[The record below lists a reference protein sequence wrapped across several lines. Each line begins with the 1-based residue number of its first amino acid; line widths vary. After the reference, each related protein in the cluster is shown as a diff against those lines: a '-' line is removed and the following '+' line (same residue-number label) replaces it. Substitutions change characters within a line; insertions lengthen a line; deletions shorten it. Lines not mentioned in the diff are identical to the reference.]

1 MLDSRADHVT
11 TSPMAGHNKSPTQF
25 LGNKFD
31 LVTDFDQ
38 TQYKEIAALV

>member
-1 MLDSRADHVT
+1 MQDSRADHVT
-11 TSPMAGHNKSPTQF
+11 TSPRADHNKSPIQF
-25 LGNKFD
+25 LGDKFD

>member
-1 MLDSRADHVT
+1 MAFFGLPADLK
-11 TSPMAGHNKSPTQF
+11 AGHHKSPIQF
-25 LGNKFD
+25 LGDKFD